1 MMILE
6 LVLPGRDMRKALLDG
21 EKYVFRSHVVWES
34 TEIVE
39 PPFRQAL
46 IPAMETSGQ
55 RPQNSTSAGLPRFY
69 PPLRVSTDGKVQK

>member
-34 TEIVE
+34 RLEKTVN
-39 PPFRQAL
+39 L
-46 IPAMETSGQ
+46 ILWIKQ
-55 RPQNSTSAGLPRFY
+55 RLVIN
-69 PPLRVSTDGKVQK
+69 K

>member
-34 TEIVE
+34 RLEKTVN
-39 PPFRQAL
+39 L
-46 IPAMETSGQ
+46 ILWIKQSQVLKCGLFIKPAYVY
-55 RPQNSTSAGLPRFY
+55 FY
-69 PPLRVSTDGKVQK
+69 DFVVF